1 MEAWPRIAG
10 RNRPLVRADG
20 SLQFGL
26 EPEHGLR
33 LDGLT
38 PAEMEWV
45 AGLDGTSD
53 PVTRGAAA
61 DIAPDRV
68 RDILRLLHEHLI
80 LQDPPE
86 PTLRWH
92 FPGRSF
98 EHEVA
103 SIPLPR
109 AYAAVL
115 ARADTCVRV
124 QGRGALASTI
134 TDLLRQAG
142 VGDLERDNLAATS
155 IQYRRKPDVV
165 VLAMAGPVDPEVGAP
180 WFARGIPHLPVSIS
194 ASNVS
199 VGPLVVPGETPC
211 LGCLDLVR
219 ADGDPSWRWLRQQAE
234 AHGGLAE
241 GESAL
246 GAIGAGLAARLV
258 LAHLDHYPAPPGVG
272 FEVSSPW
279 PEPIARQWPRHV
291 GCTACRK
298 VAQTRAT
305 MTA

>member
-38 PAEMEWV
+38 AAEMEWV

-53 PVTRGAAA
+53 PAATGASA

-68 RDILRLLHEHLI
+68 LALLRLLQDHL
-80 LQDPPE
+80 
-86 PTLRWH
+86 
-92 FPGRSF
+92 
-98 EHEVA
+98 
-103 SIPLPR
+103 
-109 AYAAVL
+109 YAAVL

-142 VGDLERDNLAATS
+142 VGDLERDDLAATS

-165 VLAMAGPVDPEVGAP
+165 VLAIAGPVDPEVGSP

-194 ASNVS
+194 ASHVS
-199 VGPLVVPGETPC
+199 VGPMVVPGETPC

-219 ADGDPSWRWLRQQAE
+219 TDGDPSWRWLRQQVE

-291 GCTACRK
+291 DCTACRK
-298 VAQTRAT
+298 AAQTRAT